1 MNPPSFT
8 QPCVFVCL
16 QVLGVR
22 QANSAYHASAICVKH
37 ATEQLELLL
46 RDIEALYGIGQDAT
60 DSFGRKCL
68 LARKLVEKG
77 VRFVQLYNGTW
88 DSHDYIER
96 AHGNLVRAV
105 DRPIAALIADL
116 ERRGMLDDVLLVWGG
131 EFGRTSMNEARGG
144 STYLGRDHHPHAFC
158 MWMAGGGMKQGYIH
172 GETDEL
178 GYKVA
183 SGKVTIRDLQA
194 TILDAV
200 GLDPYRLRFPFQGLD
215 QRLIG
220 PTNEGQVQTALYR

>member
-1 MNPPSFT
+1 MTAFP
-8 QPCVFVCL
+8 QKC
-16 QVLGVR
+16 Q
-22 QANSAYHASAICVKH
+22 Q
-37 ATEQLELLL
+37 
-46 RDIEALYGIGQDAT
+46 T
-60 DSFGRKCL
+60 DK
-68 LARKLVEKG
+68 A
-77 VRFVQLYNGTW
+77 
-88 DSHDYIER
+88 
-96 AHGNLVRAV
+96 A
-105 DRPIAALIADL
+105 AALVMDL
-116 ERRGMLDDVLLVWGG
+116 KERGLLDDVLVVWGG
-131 EFGRTSMNEARGG
+131 EFGRTPMNEARGG